1 MDRGNSSGIII
12 QRQWSIINK
21 DDKMENKL
29 LTVDN
34 LNFGYSGNKFSLSDV
49 SFSVDKKN
57 FIGIIGRNCSGKS
70 TLVKIIAGI
79 YKNYNGTINYKR
91 GGIEK
96 FNERELA
103 KIISYLPQSDI
114 LFFEG
119 LKVYDL
125 LLMGR
130 YAYKN
135 FSSFTYNSRD
145 KEIVNKSI
153 EITGIG
159 EYKDK
164 SLLHLSGGEKQKVL
178 ITLALVQL
186 DITSELSEKIL
197 IIDEPLTFLD
207 INYQFEIFSIL
218 SKLNTEKDLTII
230 IVTHNL
236 NLALQYTNKILLLEN
251 GKIAELGD
259 PKKIINEETLKKYFL
274 INSQILNIDDE
285 YYILTNTK

>member
-57 FIGIIGRNCSGKS
+57 FIGIIGRNGSGKS

>member
-1 MDRGNSSGIII
+1 
-12 QRQWSIINK
+12 
-21 DDKMENKL
+21 
-29 LTVDN
+29 
-34 LNFGYSGNKFSLSDV
+34 
-49 SFSVDKKN
+49 
-57 FIGIIGRNCSGKS
+57 
-70 TLVKIIAGI
+70 
-79 YKNYNGTINYKR
+79 
-91 GGIEK
+91 
-96 FNERELA
+96 
-103 KIISYLPQSDI
+103 
-114 LFFEG
+114 
-119 LKVYDL
+119 
-125 LLMGR
+125 MGR

>member
-57 FIGIIGRNCSGKS
+57 FIGIIGRNGSGKS

-103 KIISYLPQSDI
+103 KIISYLPQSDV

-135 FSSFTYNSRD
+135 FSSFTFNGRD

-218 SKLNTEKDLTII
+218 NKLNTEKDLTII

-251 GKIAELGD
+251 GKIAESGD

>member
-57 FIGIIGRNCSGKS
+57 FIGIIGRNGSGKS

-251 GKIAELGD
+251 GKIDELGD

>member
-1 MDRGNSSGIII
+1 
-12 QRQWSIINK
+12 
-21 DDKMENKL
+21 MENKL
-29 LTVDN
+29 LTVEN
-34 LNFGYSGNKFSLSDV
+34 LKFDYSGNKFSLSDIN
-49 SFSVDKKN
+49 FYVDKKN
-57 FIGIIGRNCSGKS
+57 FIGIIGRNGSGKS

-79 YKNYNGTINYKR
+79 YKNFNGTIYYKKES
-91 GGIEK
+91 INK

-103 KIISYLPQSDI
+103 KIISYLPQSDV

-135 FSSFTYNSRD
+135 FSSFTFNGRD

-164 SLLHLSGGEKQKVL
+164 SLLHLSGGEKQKIL

>member
-1 MDRGNSSGIII
+1 M
-12 QRQWSIINK
+12 
-21 DDKMENKL
+21 
-29 LTVDN
+29 
-34 LNFGYSGNKFSLSDV
+34 
-49 SFSVDKKN
+49 
-57 FIGIIGRNCSGKS
+57 
-70 TLVKIIAGI
+70 
-79 YKNYNGTINYKR
+79 
-91 GGIEK
+91 
-96 FNERELA
+96 
-103 KIISYLPQSDI
+103 
-114 LFFEG
+114 
-119 LKVYDL
+119 
-125 LLMGR
+125 
-130 YAYKN
+130 
-135 FSSFTYNSRD
+135 
-145 KEIVNKSI
+145 
-153 EITGIG
+153 
-159 EYKDK
+159 
-164 SLLHLSGGEKQKVL
+164 
-178 ITLALVQL
+178 VQL

>member
-1 MDRGNSSGIII
+1 
-12 QRQWSIINK
+12 
-21 DDKMENKL
+21 
-29 LTVDN
+29 
-34 LNFGYSGNKFSLSDV
+34 
-49 SFSVDKKN
+49 
-57 FIGIIGRNCSGKS
+57 
-70 TLVKIIAGI
+70 
-79 YKNYNGTINYKR
+79 
-91 GGIEK
+91 
-96 FNERELA
+96 
-103 KIISYLPQSDI
+103 

>member
-1 MDRGNSSGIII
+1 
-12 QRQWSIINK
+12 
-21 DDKMENKL
+21 MENKL

-57 FIGIIGRNCSGKS
+57 FIGIIGRNGSGKS

>member
-1 MDRGNSSGIII
+1 
-12 QRQWSIINK
+12 
-21 DDKMENKL
+21 
-29 LTVDN
+29 
-34 LNFGYSGNKFSLSDV
+34 
-49 SFSVDKKN
+49 
-57 FIGIIGRNCSGKS
+57 
-70 TLVKIIAGI
+70 
-79 YKNYNGTINYKR
+79 
-91 GGIEK
+91 
-96 FNERELA
+96 
-103 KIISYLPQSDI
+103 

-119 LKVYDL
+119 LKVCDL